1 LEHLEQVPEVVDESG
16 DAEDLESQN
25 NRIVELA
32 LSNCKLHLHCL
43 LDEKVHNSKSVLV
56 YANNHCLVEL
66 LQILGLFL
74 LRLS

>member
-1 LEHLEQVPEVVDESG
+1 MPEVVDESG

-43 LDEKVHNSKSVLV
+43 LDEKVHNSESVLV
-56 YANNHCLVEL
+56 YANNHCFVEL
-66 LQILGLFL
+66 LEILRLFL
-74 LRLS
+74 L